1 MGCCPWGAVTSLVL
15 QEAKFLEMRLDMLM
29 GANPWDMTDHVTQLG
44 IYSEGS
50 GHLGEEHGQK
60 ILGDRGEDALERPG

>member
-1 MGCCPWGAVTSLVL
+1 
-15 QEAKFLEMRLDMLM
+15 MLM